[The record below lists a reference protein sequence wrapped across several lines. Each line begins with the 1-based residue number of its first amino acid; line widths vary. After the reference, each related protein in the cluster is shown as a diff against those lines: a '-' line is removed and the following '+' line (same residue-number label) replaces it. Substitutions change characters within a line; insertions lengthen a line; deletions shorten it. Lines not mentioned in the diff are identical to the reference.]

1 MSSRA
6 LLASA
11 VALVLITTLATTL
24 VIELARDDV
33 SPFER
38 KLTTLEERLGT
49 LEETLKERSV
59 ELDETSERALANDV
73 HTRKLRAELEAL
85 TRDVDYLA
93 GCVERNQICVLVP

>member
-1 MSSRA
+1 M
-6 LLASA
+6 LASA
-11 VALVLITTLATTL
+11 VALVLVTTLATML

-38 KLTTLEERLGT
+38 KLTTLEERVGT
-49 LEETLKERSV
+49 LEEMLKERSV
-59 ELDETSERALANDV
+59 ELDETSGRALANDM

-85 TRDVDYLA
+85 ARDVDYLA